1 MNGVKLCAN
10 RHKPVKC
17 ALILSRLE
25 PQSMRLAT
33 KFNPQTKEKHAN
45 FFVARL

>member
-10 RHKPVKC
+10 DHKPVKC

-25 PQSMRLAT
+25 PQAMRLAPN
-33 KFNPQTKEKHAN
+33 FNPQTKDKYAN